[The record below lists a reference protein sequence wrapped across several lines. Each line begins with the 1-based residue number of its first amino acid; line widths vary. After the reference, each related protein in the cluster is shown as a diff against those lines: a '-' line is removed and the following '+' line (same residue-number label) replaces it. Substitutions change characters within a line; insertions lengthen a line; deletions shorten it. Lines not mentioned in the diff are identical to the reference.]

1 MSKTFAAALTAL
13 TLGLSLPAWAGGAY
27 PAKNPDQSAQLQS
40 EQKRMP
46 AAKEGTPAGQAQTG
60 ATSDASA
67 TTEKITEPA
76 DQKAVEGQADQAQA
90 KKHPPTAVMDKATS
104 PEKSTSETGAPPKHP
119 PATVMDRATPEQK
132 SPGSAEAPK

>member
-1 MSKTFAAALTAL
+1 MSKSFAAALTAL
-13 TLGLSLPAWAGGAY
+13 TLGLSLPAWAGGPDA
-27 PAKNPDQSAQLQS
+27 AKPPEQSAQLQS
-40 EQKRMP
+40 EQKRLP
-46 AAKEGTPAGQAQTG
+46 AAKEDTSTAGQAQAG
-60 ATSDASA
+60 ATSDANA
-67 TTEKITEPA
+67 TTEKTTES
-76 DQKAVEGQADQAQA
+76 GQTSKGQGDQAQA

>member
-1 MSKTFAAALTAL
+1 MSQSFAAALTAL
-13 TLGLSLPAWAGGAY
+13 TLALSLPAWAGGAY
-27 PAKNPDQSAQLQS
+27 PAKTPEQSAQLQS
-40 EQKRMP
+40 EQKRLP
-46 AAKEGTPAGQAQTG
+46 AAKEDTSTAGQQAG

-67 TTEKITEPA
+67 TTEKTTES
-76 DQKAVEGQADQAQA
+76 GQTSKGQGDQAQA